1 MGNITWKALTT
12 ALVGAAVSPAAAQ
25 DRFEFPLNSLI
36 THSEAAPKLTF
47 GSVGLDSKAGN
58 SHVWSG
64 EVDRYYFNIP
74 SERSFKKVPGLLL
87 RIPLGDNGSH

>member
-1 MGNITWKALTT
+1 MGNNTSRIVTF
-12 ALVGAAVSPAAAQ
+12 ALVGAAVSPAVAQ
-25 DRFEFPLNSLI
+25 DKFEVPLSSLVA
-36 THSEAAPKLTF
+36 HSDSTPKLTF

-58 SHVWSG
+58 SHVWYG